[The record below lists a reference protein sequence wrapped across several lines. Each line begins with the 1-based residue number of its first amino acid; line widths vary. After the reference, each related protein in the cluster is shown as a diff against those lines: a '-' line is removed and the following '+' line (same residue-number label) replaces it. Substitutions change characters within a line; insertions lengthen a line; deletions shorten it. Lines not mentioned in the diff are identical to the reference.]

1 MTEYKEILRAIENLL
16 IERKDKLTHL
26 WELNNS
32 YFREIEELKKENK
45 QLRDDLCELSREY
58 TKNNKI

>member
-45 QLRDDLCELSREY
+45 QLRDDLCELSREF
-58 TKNNKI
+58 TKKNKI

>member
-1 MTEYKEILRAIENLL
+1 MTEYKEILGAIENLL
-16 IERKDKLTHL
+16 IDRKDKLTHL

-32 YFREIEELKKENK
+32 YFREIKELKKENK

>member
-1 MTEYKEILRAIENLL
+1 MTEYKEILGAVEDLL
-16 IERKDKLTHL
+16 VYRKRKMKELFDLNDNYYNQIKELER
-26 WELNNS
+26 
-32 YFREIEELKKENK
+32 ENK